1 MLRGRIPAGGRG
13 TGAGPT
19 AGQRLRAARAKGPF
33 MERGSQLDEAATE
46 TRPQKKRGRKRN
58 EAAKETRP
66 QKKRGRPSEEDLP
79 RGSDRDQAGGEAS
92 GVGRFEETD

>member
-33 MERGSQLDEAATE
+33 MERGSQLDEAA
-46 TRPQKKRGRKRN
+46 
-58 EAAKETRP
+58 KETRL

-92 GVGRFEETD
+92 GVGRFEGTD